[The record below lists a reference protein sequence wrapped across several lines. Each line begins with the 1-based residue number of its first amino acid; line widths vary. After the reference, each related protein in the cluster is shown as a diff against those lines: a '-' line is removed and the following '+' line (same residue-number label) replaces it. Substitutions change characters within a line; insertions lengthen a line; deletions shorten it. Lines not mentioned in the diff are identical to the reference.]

1 MALKTGTEPGG
12 MRKEGPS
19 LRSMRMAWE
28 MKKVESWAKEMER
41 AMVEAHTGSTRR
53 KDLNSS
59 TWVTVHSLQRLVVWW
74 SSRSAITAALSKNLH
89 LEEPDGTVRP
99 HYTYKKENLRL

>member
-1 MALKTGTEPGG
+1 MALKTGMEPGG
-12 MRKEGPS
+12 MRKEWPR

-74 SSRSAITAALSKNLH
+74 SSGSAITAALSKNLH
-89 LEEPDGTVRP
+89 LEETDGTVRP
-99 HYTYKKENLRL
+99 VILTKRKI